1 MVGIQENLLVRT
13 GYSGK
18 FFLCVFFVVVVF
30 YKKDI
35 VFLFVAD
42 VALSVFSITWIC
54 NCNYI
59 EWVYSELVFGLI
71 CTSFHI
77 SRLILLNVL

>member
-1 MVGIQENLLVRT
+1 MA
-13 GYSGK
+13 S
-18 FFLCVFFVVVVF
+18 FFMCVFCCCRFLQ
-30 YKKDI
+30 KDI

-54 NCNYI
+54 NRNYI

>member
-18 FFLCVFFVVVVF
+18 FFYVCFLLLFFF

-54 NCNYI
+54 NRNYI